1 MTEESHGG
9 GKLVEFFDPH
19 KINYKGMFQS
29 PQSKKRTGTLSA
41 CVLGVRLPCRAVMSS

>member
-9 GKLVEFFDPH
+9 GILVEFFDPH
-19 KINYKGMFQS
+19 KIDSKGMFWS
-29 PQSKKRTGTLSA
+29 PQSNKRTGTLSA